1 MNYKQKSLI
10 GTIVMLVGII
20 IELIGLMDPTWWQ
33 LGALIFLIGVIWC
46 SLIDRQRLN
55 EYAERFGLL
64 EDIKEE

>member
-10 GTIVMLVGII
+10 GTIVMLIGII
-20 IELIGLMDPTWWQ
+20 IELIGLMDPTWWE